1 MPRFNK
7 VTTRVFAEL
16 AETRPGDGAYDKF
29 LSIDKELGIP
39 VSPELQATKNMYSK
53 LITKQTEDIKT
64 LAALEE
70 IIIQM
75 RSREVINS
83 ELRLS
88 LSRNYIY
95 ARSTF
100 YRRGQEMNDI
110 RVVVGQTT
118 DFGDNVKD
126 LIKDQEFRSRC
137 REKLIEAMDREINI
151 NVANLN
157 YVYNEA

>member
-16 AETRPGDGAYDKF
+16 AETQPGDGAYDRF
-29 LSIDKELGIP
+29 LSIDRELKLP
-39 VSPELQATKNMYSK
+39 VSPELAATKEIYSK
-53 LITKQTEDIKT
+53 LITKRAEDIKT

-75 RSREVINS
+75 RAKEVINS
-83 ELRLS
+83 ELILS

-118 DFGDNVKD
+118 EFGDDIKV
-126 LIKDQEFRSRC
+126 LIKDQDFRSRC

-157 YVYNEA
+157 LVYNEV